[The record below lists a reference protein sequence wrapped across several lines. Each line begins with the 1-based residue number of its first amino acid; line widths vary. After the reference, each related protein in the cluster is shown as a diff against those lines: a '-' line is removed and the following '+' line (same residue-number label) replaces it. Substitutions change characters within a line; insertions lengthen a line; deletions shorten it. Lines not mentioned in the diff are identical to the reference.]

1 MHMNTDHFKKK
12 LEDELKTLTKEL
24 DELGWKN
31 PETGEWE
38 AATADLDASA
48 TEEDELADNQEEL
61 EEHQAEIEP
70 LELRYIEIKH
80 ALEKIDENIYG
91 TCEVCDI
98 AIEEDRLEAN
108 PAARTCLAHVS
119 TTAV

>member
-1 MHMNTDHFKKK
+1 MNTDHFKKK

-38 AATADLDASA
+38 AATTDLDSSA
-48 TEEDELADNQEEL
+48 TEEDELADNQEEYG
-61 EEHQAEIEP
+61 EHQAEIEP
-70 LELRYIEIKH
+70 LELRYIEVKH
-80 ALEKIDENIYG
+80 ALEKIDENIFG

-108 PAARTCLAHVS
+108 PAARTCKEHLNS
-119 TTAV
+119 TTV

>member
-1 MHMNTDHFKKK
+1 MNTDHFKKK

-38 AATADLDASA
+38 AATPDLDTSA

-70 LELRYIEIKH
+70 LELRYIELKH

-91 TCEVCDI
+91 TCEVCDV
-98 AIEEDRLEAN
+98 AIEDDRLEAN
-108 PAARTCLAHVS
+108 PAVRTFLAHVN

>member
-1 MHMNTDHFKKK
+1 MNTDHFKKK

-38 AATADLDASA
+38 AATADLDSTA

-61 EEHQAEIEP
+61 EEHQVEIEP

-80 ALEKIDENIYG
+80 ALEKIDENIFG
-91 TCEVCDI
+91 TCEVCDV

-119 TTAV
+119 TTTA

>member
-1 MHMNTDHFKKK
+1 MNTDHFKKK
-12 LEDELKTLTKEL
+12 LEDELKTITKEL

-38 AATADLDASA
+38 AATVDLDTSS

-61 EEHQAEIEP
+61 EEHQTEIEP

-91 TCEVCDI
+91 TCEVCDV
-98 AIEEDRLEAN
+98 AIEDDRLEAN
-108 PAARTCLAHVS
+108 PAARTCLAHVN